1 MKAVVLDFFGTLTDP
16 SLEAGRRASFTAT
29 AAALG
34 VPADDFWTA
43 MSGSFPERI
52 CGLLGDTRA
61 TLEVVARRCGA
72 APSEAEVT
80 AAAEIHLRGAA
91 EMRKPR
97 PEALSTLRTLR
108 AAGFRLGLI
117 SDCSSE
123 LVESWASTPYAPLLD
138 AAVFSW
144 QEGYRKPDR
153 RLYETAAR
161 RLRVRP
167 ADCWF
172 VGDGGS
178 REHWGAARAGMR
190 PVLVTNAGYADAAAL
205 RNDPDSYL
213 PTATVDDL
221 SGLPAL
227 VCHDPAFP

>member
-16 SLEAGRRASFTAT
+16 SLESGRRASFSAT

-34 VPADDFWTA
+34 VPADAFWTA
-43 MSGSFPERI
+43 MSGSFPERV

-61 TLEVVARRCGA
+61 TLEAVARRCGA
-72 APSEAEVT
+72 APSDAALT
-80 AAAEIHLRGAA
+80 AAVAAHLRGAA
-91 EMRKPR
+91 GMRGPR
-97 PEALSTLRTLR
+97 PEALTTLRTLR

-123 LVESWASTPYAPLLD
+123 LVESWPSTPYAKLLD

-153 RLYETAAR
+153 RLYETVAR
-161 RLRVRP
+161 RLGVRP

-190 PVLVTNAGYADAAAL
+190 PVLVTNAGYAGAAAL
-205 RNDPDSYL
+205 RDDPDSFR
-213 PTATVDDL
+213 PAATVDDL

-227 VCHDPAFP
+227 VCHDHACP

>member
-16 SLEAGRRASFTAT
+16 SLEAGRRASFAGT

-34 VPADDFWTA
+34 VPADAFWTA

-52 CGLLGDTRA
+52 CGLLGDTRS
-61 TLEVVARRCGA
+61 TLDTIARRCGVT
-72 APSEAEVT
+72 PSEAALTEAV
-80 AAAEIHLRGAA
+80 AAQLRGAA
-91 EMRKPR
+91 GMHSPR
-97 PEALSTLRTLR
+97 PDALPALRTLR

-123 LVESWASTPYAPLLD
+123 LVERWPSTPYAPLID
-138 AAVFSW
+138 APVFSW
-144 QEGYRKPDR
+144 QEGYRKPDP
-153 RLYETAAR
+153 RLYETVAQ
-161 RLRVRP
+161 RLGVTP

-190 PVLVTNAGYADAAAL
+190 PVLVTNAGYPQAAAL
-205 RNDPDSYL
+205 RDDPDAYL
-213 PTATVDDL
+213 PADSLDDL
-221 SGLPAL
+221 AALPAL
-227 VCHDPAFP
+227 VCNDHACP